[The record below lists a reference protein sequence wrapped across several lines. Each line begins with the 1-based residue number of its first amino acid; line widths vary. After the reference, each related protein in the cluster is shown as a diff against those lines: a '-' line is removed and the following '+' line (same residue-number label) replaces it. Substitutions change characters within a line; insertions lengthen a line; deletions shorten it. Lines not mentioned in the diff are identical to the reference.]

1 MKFLTGKTLDVFQ
14 ILILVVGVA
23 NKKETIEYEC
33 YINKVSKLKNW
44 FLKGL

>member
-1 MKFLTGKTLDVFQ
+1 MTSRSDPHSCRRSRKQ
-14 ILILVVGVA
+14 
-23 NKKETIEYEC
+23 KETIEYEC